1 MPRTFPRAVLA
12 AAVLAA
18 PAVALAGSVYLNGIK
33 IDGVTN
39 QRFEKA
45 TVRIDE
51 QGNIYIEAQGYAA
64 RVMSVPAPAA
74 PVATTPTPTP
84 PTTPAPVAVP
94 AAATK
99 EPAPQ
104 AVPAAGTPPVA
115 SPATVTPTAAVT
127 GPARLTQRY
136 WLVTEQSVPGMTEYD
151 IDLYVNSRWVRKLR
165 NNEEQVVMDVTKNLL
180 PGDNTV
186 TLIAHKSASGSRR
199 STSPQHVFRVI
210 MGEGNEGGGNVMID
224 NPLIRFQTTAAD
236 TQDVTKEFTLTTR

>member
-74 PVATTPTPTP
+74 PVATTPTPA
-84 PTTPAPVAVP
+84 PAPPAAVAVP
-94 AAATK
+94 ASATK

-104 AVPAAGTPPVA
+104 AVPAAGPPPAASPTPATPP
-115 SPATVTPTAAVT
+115 PAVT

-151 IDLYVNSRWVRKLR
+151 IDLYLNSRWVRKLR
-165 NNEEQVVMDVTKNLL
+165 NNEEQVVMDITKNLL

-186 TLIAHKSASGSRR
+186 TLIAHKSAVGSRR
-199 STSPQHVFRVI
+199 SVSAQHVFRVI

-224 NPLIRFQTTAAD
+224 NPLIRFQATAAD
-236 TQDVTKEFTLTTR
+236 TQDITKEFTLTTR